1 MLPTDPVSVEA
12 MTEGYEP
19 AQAIQLSVAGPTGT
33 GPVETFAADVIA

>member
-19 AQAIQLSVAGPTGT
+19 AQAGQLSVVGPTGT
-33 GPVETFAADVIA
+33 GPVETFAADVFA